1 MSGIEISGL
10 NLQTGI
16 ALLGLP
22 VMLALAALAGLVWT
36 GSRTSRVERRLQAYG
51 IEPVG
56 PTVVPPAAFEQ
67 AARPLWTRLMV
78 GMGGV
83 LIGRS
88 RKDLNRRLAMAGR
101 PGDLTAEAFIG
112 LKIMVALLSAVVAV
126 VVSLALAGGAMSVI
140 LGAAVTLLGFRI
152 PNIWLLRRIS
162 ARQAEIRASL
172 PDALDLIT
180 VSAEAGL
187 AFEAALARLSTRMS
201 GALAEEFELMLREIG
216 LGKTR
221 RQALRDLADRNEV
234 PELRTFVAVIVQTD
248 ELGGDIGGV
257 LRSQA
262 LASRTR
268 RRQTAQKKALQAP
281 VKIVF
286 PLVLFILPATF
297 VVILGPAM
305 LQMLPLIT
313 GG

>member
-1 MSGIEISGL
+1 MSGIELSGL

-22 VMLALAALAGLVWT
+22 VLLALAALAGLVWT
-36 GSRTSRVERRLQAYG
+36 GSRTSRVERRLQAYSAESKG
-51 IEPVG
+51 REI
-56 PTVVPPAAFEQ
+56 TPPAAFER
-67 AARPLWTRLMV
+67 AAQPLWTRMLV
-78 GMGGV
+78 GMGRAV
-83 LIGRS
+83 IGRS
-88 RKDLNRRLAMAGR
+88 RKKLTQRLAMAGR
-101 PGDLTAEAFIG
+101 PGDITAEGFIG
-112 LKIMVALLSAVVAV
+112 LKIMVALLGAAVAV
-126 VVSLALAGGAMSVI
+126 VVSLVLAGGTVSVI
-140 LGAAVTLLGFRI
+140 LGAVITLLGFRI

-187 AFEAALARLSTRMS
+187 AFEAALARLSTRMTS
-201 GALAEEFELMLREIG
+201 ALAEEFELMLREIG

-221 RQALRDLADRNEV
+221 RQALRDLADRNDV
-234 PELRTFVAVIVQTD
+234 TELRTFVAVIVQTD

-281 VKIVF
+281 VKMVF

-297 VVILGPAM
+297 VVILGPAV
-305 LQMLPLIT
+305 LQILPLVT

>member
-1 MSGIEISGL
+1 MSSIEFSTLGPEIGL
-10 NLQTGI
+10 
-16 ALLGLP
+16 ALLAIP
-22 VMLALAALAGLVWT
+22 MVLALAALAGLVWT
-36 GSRTSRVERRLQAYG
+36 GSRSSKIAGRLRAY
-51 IEPVG
+51 VG
-56 PTVVPPAAFEQ
+56 EGEVDGAVADPGVGTRQ
-67 AARPLWTRLMV
+67 RGGGLLARL
-78 GMGGV
+78 GGAV
-83 LIGRS
+83 AGRS
-88 RKDLNRRLAMAGR
+88 RRGLESRLATAGR
-101 PGDLTAEAFIG
+101 PGNITAEAFIG
-112 LKIMVALLSAVVAV
+112 LKVLVALLGAALGVVVA
-126 VVSLALAGGAMSVI
+126 LALSGGMEALL

-187 AFEAALARLSTRMS
+187 AFEAALARLSTRMT

-221 RQALRDLADRNEV
+221 RQALRDLADRTDV
-234 PELRTFVAVIVQTD
+234 AELRTFVAVIVQTD

-281 VKIVF
+281 VKMVF

-297 VVILGPAM
+297 VVILGPAA
-305 LQMLPLIT
+305 LQILPMVL

>member
-1 MSGIEISGL
+1 MSGIELSTLSTEVGL
-10 NLQTGI
+10 
-16 ALLGLP
+16 ALLAIP
-22 VMLALAALAGLVWT
+22 VVLALAALAGLIWT
-36 GSRTSRVERRLQAYG
+36 GSRSSGVEDRLRAYLGEPEDSAEESAAPGEVAATRRRSGLLTG
-51 IEPVG
+51 LG
-56 PTVVPPAAFEQ
+56 GAFAGKSIRE
-67 AARPLWTRLMV
+67 LD
-78 GMGGV
+78 
-83 LIGRS
+83 S
-88 RKDLNRRLAMAGR
+88 RLAMAGR
-101 PGDLTAEAFIG
+101 PGDFSAQAFVG
-112 LKIMVALLSAVVAV
+112 LKVLIALLGATLGIALAVAT
-126 VVSLALAGGAMSVI
+126 AGGAATVL
-140 LGAAVTLLGFRI
+140 LGAAVTLLGFRL

-187 AFEAALARLSTRMS
+187 AFEAALARLSTRMT

-221 RQALRDLADRNEV
+221 RQALRDLAERSDVE
-234 PELRTFVAVIVQTD
+234 ELRTFVAMIVQTD

-257 LRSQA
+257 LRAQA

-268 RRQTAQKKALQAP
+268 RRQAAQKKALQAP
-281 VKIVF
+281 VKMVF

-297 VVILGPAM
+297 VVILGPAA
-305 LQMLPLIT
+305 LQIIPMVL